1 VANYWEGSSI
11 RLRAVEA
18 RDGDAHH
25 GFNLTDDCGLL
36 DHIYPP
42 GSLARV
48 EQWANTRSLAGFDGQ
63 TYSFQIEALDGG
75 ELVGG
80 IAATHCD
87 PRAGIVSHG
96 LHVFAEH
103 RGKAYARE
111 AICLVLRYY
120 FQELR
125 YQKANVPVYDI
136 NDASKRLHQKLGFQL
151 EGRIRSSVYTRG
163 EFSDLLWYG
172 ITVEEFRTLHPDY
185 WRPPVTPN
193 SAP

>member
-1 VANYWEGSSI
+1 MANYWEGSSI

-48 EQWANTRSLAGFDGQ
+48 EQWANTQSLAGFDGQ
-63 TYSFQIEALDGG
+63 TYSFQMEALDGG
-75 ELVGG
+75 VLVGG

-87 PRAGIVSHG
+87 PLGGIVSNG
-96 LHVFAEH
+96 LHAFAEH
-103 RGKAYARE
+103 RGKAYAWE
-111 AICLVLRYY
+111 AIYLVFRYY
-120 FQELR
+120 FRELR

-136 NDASKRLHQKLGFQL
+136 NDASKRPHQKPGFQL
-151 EGRIRSSVYTRG
+151 EGRIRNSVYTRG
-163 EFSDLLWYG
+163 ELSDLLWYG
-172 ITVEEFRTLHPDY
+172 MTVEEFRTLHPDY